1 VKESIMSFNR
11 FRHPEGTRLP
21 ALERN
26 ILKYRGFEM
35 LLMLFYVEE
44 LREMIIGAVRAS
56 ARWKYRDLPR
66 IEPATKNK
74 FKVAMTALARD
85 GILSQHESDEIVKLV
100 DIRNIVGHELHKMTF
115 DISRDTW
122 ARQVREVEEAR
133 YDSEALGRVKSFL
146 DTLEK
151 RMRSKYV
158 REISLD
164 TLLFRSAERTYS
176 SEIRS
181 LKRKIDAQYQ
191 RRGKKLASLKG
202 QLSLQG
208 TEFEKEEFHP
218 AHPANMGRNGCLT
231 KRGVEIC
238 FRLFDLGKSPLA
250 VAYLMYISV
259 RAARKRY
266 RHWLRAGRKNRKRF
280 DF

>member
-1 VKESIMSFNR
+1 MSFNR

-218 AHPANMGRNGCLT
+218 PHPANMGRNGCLT

-266 RHWLRAGRKNRKRF
+266 RHWLRAGGKNRKRF

>member
-1 VKESIMSFNR
+1 VKEPIMSFNR

-44 LREMIIGAVRAS
+44 LREMIISAVRAS

-74 FKVAMTALARD
+74 FKVAMTALVRD

-100 DIRNIVGHELHKMTF
+100 DIRDIVGHELQKMTF

-122 ARQVREVEEAR
+122 ARKVREVEEAR

-164 TLLFRSAERTYS
+164 SLLFRSAERTYS
-176 SEIRS
+176 NEIMS

-191 RRGKKLASLKG
+191 HRGKKLANLKG

-208 TEFEKEEFHP
+208 TEFEKQEFHP

-259 RAARKRY
+259 RAARKRH
-266 RHWLRAGRKNRKRF
+266 RQWLQAGGKNRKRF

>member
-1 VKESIMSFNR
+1 MSFNR

-66 IEPATKNK
+66 IEPGTKNK
-74 FKVAMTALARD
+74 FKVARTALVRD

-100 DIRNIVGHELHKMTF
+100 DIRNFVAHELHKMTF

-133 YDSEALGRVKSFL
+133 YDYDALGKVKSFV

-151 RMRSKYV
+151 RMQSKN
-158 REISLD
+158 
-164 TLLFRSAERTYS
+164 TLEKYLWTLFCSDR
-176 SEIRS
+176 
-181 LKRKIDAQYQ
+181 
-191 RRGKKLASLKG
+191 RRGH
-202 QLSLQG
+202 
-208 TEFEKEEFHP
+208 T
-218 AHPANMGRNGCLT
+218 
-231 KRGVEIC
+231 
-238 FRLFDLGKSPLA
+238 
-250 VAYLMYISV
+250 
-259 RAARKRY
+259 AAR
-266 RHWLRAGRKNRKRF
+266 
-280 DF
+280 

>member
-1 VKESIMSFNR
+1 MSFNR

-26 ILKYRGFEM
+26 ILKRRGFEM

-74 FKVAMTALARD
+74 FKVAMTALIRD

-133 YDSEALGRVKSFL
+133 YDSEALGKVKSFL
-146 DTLEK
+146 DALEK

-176 SEIRS
+176 SEIQS

-238 FRLFDLGKSPLA
+238 FRLLDLGKSPLA

-259 RAARKRY
+259 KAARKRH
-266 RHWLRAGRKNRKRF
+266 RQWLQAGGKNRKRF